1 MSPNLRPMTKEEIAT
16 FITVDM
22 EKYVEDRVTAGESR
36 EEARRVADSQTAIL
50 FPHGSPAPGQLLYQV
65 IGDEGAVVGFL
76 WIGPPMGE
84 EPGAKYWVWNIEIDE
99 PYRGRGLG
107 RAAME
112 LAEDAARSHG
122 ATELG
127 LSVFGHNPV
136 ARRLYESMG
145 YVTKTVQM
153 RKSL

>member
-1 MSPNLRPMTKEEIAT
+1 
-16 FITVDM
+16 
-22 EKYVEDRVTAGESR
+22 
-36 EEARRVADSQTAIL
+36 
-50 FPHGSPAPGQLLYQV
+50 
-65 IGDEGAVVGFL
+65 
-76 WIGPPMGE
+76 MGE
-84 EPGAKYWVWNIEIDE
+84 EPGAKYWVWNVEVDE

-107 RAAME
+107 RAAMV
-112 LAEDAARSHG
+112 LAEDAACDHG

-136 ARRLYESMG
+136 ARHLYESMG

>member
-1 MSPNLRPMTKEEIAT
+1 MTKDEIAT
-16 FITVDM
+16 FISIDM
-22 EKYVEDRVTAGESR
+22 ENYVDDRVTAGESP
-36 EEARRVADSQTAIL
+36 EEARRVAGSQMAIL
-50 FPHGSPAPGQLLYQV
+50 FPNGSPAPGQLLYQV
-65 IGDEGAVVGFL
+65 IDDEDAVVGFL
-76 WIGPPMGE
+76 WIGPPMSE
-84 EPGAKYWVWNIEIDE
+84 EPGAKYWVWNVEIEE
-99 PYRGRGLG
+99 SYRGQGLG
-107 RAAME
+107 RAAMA
-112 LAEDAARSHG
+112 LAEDAARAHG